1 MDTSMRLATAEEKF
15 ADIIWENEPL
25 HSRDLV
31 KLCEEKLEWKKS
43 TTYTVLK
50 KLCDRGI
57 FQNDGGMVSSLL
69 SKEKVL
75 NIQSTQFVDKT
86 FNGSLPAF
94 IAAFTK
100 RKKLSKKEIDEIR
113 KMIDDY
119 KPEE

>member
-1 MDTSMRLATAEEKF
+1 MTSLISRENFYSAKSESFVEE
-15 ADIIWENEPL
+15 
-25 HSRDLV
+25 S
-31 KLCEEKLEWKKS
+31 
-43 TTYTVLK
+43 
-50 KLCDRGI
+50 
-57 FQNDGGMVSSLL
+57 
-69 SKEKVL
+69 
-75 NIQSTQFVDKT
+75 

>member
-1 MDTSMRLATAEEKF
+1 MDNNMRLGAVEEKF

-57 FQNDGGMVSSLL
+57 FQNEKGMVSSLM
-69 SKEKVL
+69 SKEKFT
-75 NIQSTQFVDKT
+75 NIQSAQFVERT

-94 IAAFTK
+94 IAAFTSE
-100 RKKLSKKEIDEIR
+100 KKLSKKDIAEIK
-113 KMIDDY
+113 KMIDNI
-119 KPEE
+119 

>member
-1 MDTSMRLATAEEKF
+1 MDLHLGAVEEKF

-31 KLCEEKLEWKKS
+31 KLCDEQLDWRKS

-57 FQNDGGMVSSLL
+57 FQNNGGMVSSVL
-69 SKEKVL
+69 SKEKFNNL
-75 NIQSTQFVDKT
+75 QTAQFVDKT

-94 IAAFTK
+94 LAAFTSE
-100 RKKLSKKEIDEIR
+100 KKLSKNDILEIQ
-113 KMIDDY
+113 KMI
-119 KPEE
+119 ERI